1 MSMNSSWGSSWR
13 QPFRYAME
21 VKPAPDVIFFMTD
34 GQIPPR
40 NVGRALS
47 AIDSVLKRASTVPR
61 VNCLWIQ
68 NPQQPGH
75 DLKKLAAK
83 YRGEFRAISAE
94 SGAGE

>member
-1 MSMNSSWGSSWR
+1 MNSSWDSSWR

-34 GQIPPR
+34 GQVPPR

-47 AIDSVLKRASTVPR
+47 AIDSALKRASTVPR

-68 NPQQPGH
+68 NPQQPGD

-83 YRGEFRAISAE
+83 YRSEFRAISAE